1 MAFVADS
8 ALDAL
13 LDRIGDSATALH
25 VCSGLPATYAQAT
38 GALSLGNATN
48 VSVSAATD
56 RPGGGRRRTVQA
68 IAGGN
73 ITGTGTASHW
83 ALVKTTAPAE
93 LLAAG
98 PLTPSQTVTNGNLF
112 DLAAFDIGVPDAA

>member
-38 GALSLGNATN
+38 GALSLGSAAN
-48 VSVSAATD
+48 VSLSVAAD
-56 RPGGGRRRTVQA
+56 RPGGGRRRRVNA
-68 IAGGN
+68 ISGGN
-73 ITGTGTASHW
+73 ITVTGIATHW
-83 ALVKTTAPAE
+83 ALVKATAPTE

-98 PLTPSQTVTNGNLF
+98 PLTPSQTVTNGNIF